1 MFNAS
6 LLTISHSLI
15 FVNSL
20 LSPIASWPS
29 PNEFVVVTSVVSSSY
44 IIHLN
49 TLLEKTM
56 SFTYIVNN
64 NGPNIEP
71 CGTPV
76 KMLALQD
83 TVLSNSTCCL
93 WLDR

>member
-1 MFNAS
+1 MSNES

-29 PNEFVVVTSVVSSSY
+29 PNAFVVVTSVAY

-56 SFTYIVNN
+56 SFIYIVNN
-64 NGPNIEP
+64 NGPSIEP
-71 CGTPV
+71 CGTTV

-83 TVLSNSTCCL
+83 AVLSNQL
-93 WLDR
+93 VVYG